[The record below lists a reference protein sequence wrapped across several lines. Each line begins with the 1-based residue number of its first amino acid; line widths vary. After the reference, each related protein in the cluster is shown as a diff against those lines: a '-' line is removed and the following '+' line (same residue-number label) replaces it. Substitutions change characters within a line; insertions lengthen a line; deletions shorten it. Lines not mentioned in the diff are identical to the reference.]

1 MKSVLRET
9 PNISGKPK
17 NHPILA
23 LLEVTPHKLEY
34 FSLLWRVLFSQDK
47 HKEGSEFS
55 SYEMELC
62 KMKSHFELLTRN
74 FLIEI
79 IFSGYWLNFVK
90 Y

>member
-34 FSLLWRVLFSQDK
+34 FSLL
-47 HKEGSEFS
+47 
-55 SYEMELC
+55 
-62 KMKSHFELLTRN
+62 
-74 FLIEI
+74 
-79 IFSGYWLNFVK
+79 
-90 Y
+90 